1 MYLVD
6 TNDPFFATPSSEGL
20 KSLQLWG
27 AGGEVV
33 DIVDEVVA
41 QDCTQ
46 HNPSRQRS
54 YNPDATYRPC
64 VINPF

>member
-20 KSLQLWG
+20 KSLQPWG
-27 AGGEVV
+27 AAGGEVV

-41 QDCTQ
+41 QDCT
-46 HNPSRQRS
+46 R
-54 YNPDATYRPC
+54 YNPTPTK
-64 VINPF
+64 IL

>member
-6 TNDPFFATPSSEGL
+6 TNVPFFATLSG
-20 KSLQLWG
+20 LQLWG